1 MRQCHK
7 ETNAESDENA
17 VGKASKN
24 DITDEVKQE
33 NIGTERDMSFVRSSL
48 NATDPLVW
56 IRKHP
61 KAKSL

>member
-1 MRQCHK
+1 MHWMRQCHK

-33 NIGTERDMSFVRSSL
+33 NIGTERDICHLWDHHWML
-48 NATDPLVW
+48 QTL
-56 IRKHP
+56 
-61 KAKSL
+61 